1 MYWDQ
6 IDGFHTNEDGK
17 TVTIMFA
24 RSREVPE
31 SMLVQ
36 KKEPG
41 FEPGEVQQAFSTNNE
56 NPFAEFKPKLKQTG
70 IFIDRFF
77 HNWEYK
83 DLAVK
88 YEISEH
94 SALGDGGNILKMAFG
109 RIKWKI

>member
-1 MYWDQ
+1 MYRGQ

-17 TVTIMFA
+17 TVTVVFA

-36 KKEPG
+36 RQEPG
-41 FEPGEVQQAFSTNNE
+41 FEPEEVQQAFSTNNE
-56 NPFAEFKPKLKQTG
+56 NPFADFKPTLKQTSL
-70 IFIDRFF
+70 FIDRFF

-88 YEISEH
+88 YEIS
-94 SALGDGGNILKMAFG
+94 
-109 RIKWKI
+109 